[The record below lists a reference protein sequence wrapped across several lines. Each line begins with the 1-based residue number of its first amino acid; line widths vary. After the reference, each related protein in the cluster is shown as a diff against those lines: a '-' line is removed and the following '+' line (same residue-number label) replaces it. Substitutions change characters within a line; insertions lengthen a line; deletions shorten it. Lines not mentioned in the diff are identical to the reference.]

1 MATKDDIQQLARVIG
16 QRVQTRRKALG
27 LTQERLGEQAD
38 LSPTFIAKI
47 EAGVKTP
54 SLGTLIDI
62 AAALD
67 LDPGDL
73 LRRREKQ
80 MASERARNLADSFD
94 GLNDEDTAFAE
105 QELLHL
111 VAYLRRRA

>member
-1 MATKDDIQQLARVIG
+1 VIG

-27 LTQERLGEQAD
+27 LTQERVAEQAE
-38 LSPTFIAKI
+38 LSPTFVAKI

-54 SLGTLIDI
+54 SLGTIIDL

-67 LDPGDL
+67 LDPADL
-73 LRRREKQ
+73 VRRSEKQ
-80 MASERARNLADSFD
+80 ADLERARNLADSFD
-94 GLNDEDTAFAE
+94 GLTSEDAVFAE

-111 VAYLRRRA
+111 IAHLRARH